1 MIEKRLI
8 FSTYFSRK
16 NKVLNNS
23 SYFVKNK
30 ETNYYKPLFYLFCC
44 NSLEF
49 TT

>member
-30 ETNYYKPLFYLFCC
+30 ETNHYKHRFYLFCC